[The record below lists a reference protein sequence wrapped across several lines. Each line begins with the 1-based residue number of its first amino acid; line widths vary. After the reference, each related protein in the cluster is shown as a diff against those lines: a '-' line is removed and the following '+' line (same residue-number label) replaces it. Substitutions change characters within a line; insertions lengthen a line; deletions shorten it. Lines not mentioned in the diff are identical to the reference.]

1 MMERTEALTRIHT
14 ALERTPRVPVRI
26 AVYENSTHTALK
38 LNEGMR
44 GREGGEGR
52 EDRGERGERER
63 GREGEGEG

>member
-14 ALERTPRVPVRI
+14 ALAGVPVRI

-44 GREGGEGR
+44 GREGRGGR
-52 EDRGERGERER
+52 TGERGVR